1 MTTLNFTL
9 AQIETMII
17 KGTGRT
23 INVQQRDRMLND
35 IKGMTEKDANSY
47 LKLWSSM
54 MWFNER
60 MGGTRTKRCDRMYV
74 IVSCNENKDAYIN
87 FLLSDVENTK

>member
-1 MTTLNFTL
+1 MKTFTL
-9 AQIETMII
+9 SQIETMII

-23 INVQQRDRMLND
+23 INVQQRNRMLND
-35 IKGMTEKDANSY
+35 ISKLNEKDANTY

-60 MGGTRTKRCDRMYV
+60 MGGTRTKRYNRMEV
-74 IVSCNENKDAYIN
+74 IVSCKINSDAYIN
-87 FLLSDVENTK
+87 FLLQDVENTK

>member
-1 MTTLNFTL
+1 MKTFTL
-9 AQIETMII
+9 AQIETMIN

-23 INVQQRDRMLND
+23 INAQQRDRMLND
-35 IKGMTEKDANSY
+35 ISKLNEKDANSY

-60 MGGTRTKRCDRMYV
+60 MGGTRTKRYNRMEV
-74 IVSCNENKDAYIN
+74 IVSCKINSDAYIN
-87 FLLSDVENTK
+87 FLLQDVENTK